1 MNLDTLLVNLKNSL
15 DQDDDIIEIKKIQ
28 NKISGNK
35 ELLNKIKYNEDIN
48 NDSDIRMYKHLENRI
63 NYKILSINKKLK
75 EITGDRKWKS
85 FKENIKEEY

>member
-75 EITGDRKWKS
+75 EIIGDRKWR
-85 FKENIKEEY
+85 

>member
-1 MNLDTLLVNLKNSL
+1 MNLDTLLVNIKNSL
-15 DQDDDIIEIKKIQ
+15 DQDDDIIEIKKVQ

-75 EITGDRKWKS
+75 EITGDRKWR
-85 FKENIKEEY
+85 

>member
-15 DQDDDIIEIKKIQ
+15 DQDADIIEIKKIQ

-75 EITGDRKWKS
+75 EITGDRK
-85 FKENIKEEY
+85 

>member
-75 EITGDRKWKS
+75 EIIGDRK
-85 FKENIKEEY
+85 